1 MKRPERWLAVLLW
14 AMGILLLS
22 ALVPTF
28 MPFAWMQHI
37 HRELNL
43 GELPFLPITVY
54 LTRSL
59 SLLYAVHGGLLI
71 YVASDVRRH
80 LPVVKCLGW
89 LAVAF
94 GLLMLAIDLVAGMPW
109 PWVVAEGPFITAG
122 GAAIVWLAVR
132 TTVADRA
139 E

>member
-1 MKRPERWLAVLLW
+1 MKKPERWLAVLLW
-14 AMGILLLS
+14 AMGVLLLS
-22 ALVPTF
+22 ALVPAF

-37 HRELNL
+37 HRELGL
-43 GELPFLPITVY
+43 GELPHLPITVY

-71 YVASDVRRH
+71 YVAIDVRRH

-94 GLLMLAIDLVAGMPW
+94 GALMLAIDLAAGLPW
-109 PWVVAEGPFITAG
+109 PWVLAEGPFIAITG
-122 GAAIVWLAVR
+122 GVVVRLAAVIAH
-132 TTVADRA
+132 A
-139 E
+139 EA